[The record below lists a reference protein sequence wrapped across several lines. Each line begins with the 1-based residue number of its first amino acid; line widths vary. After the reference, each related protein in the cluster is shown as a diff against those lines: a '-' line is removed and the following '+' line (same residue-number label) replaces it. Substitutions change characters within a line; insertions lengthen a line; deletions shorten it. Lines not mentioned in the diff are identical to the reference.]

1 MKHTTFRRLF
11 YGSFT
16 IGIISLLL
24 LIPMLIVTQ
33 SLIPVYILLG
43 ITGMSTVVTIVSLII
58 ASYEKNN
65 LV

>member
-11 YGSFT
+11 YGSFA
-16 IGIISLLL
+16 IGMISLLL
-24 LIPMLIVTQ
+24 LIPILIITQ

-43 ITGMSTVVTIVSLII
+43 ITGISMLVTIVSLII
-58 ASYEKNN
+58 ATYEKIN